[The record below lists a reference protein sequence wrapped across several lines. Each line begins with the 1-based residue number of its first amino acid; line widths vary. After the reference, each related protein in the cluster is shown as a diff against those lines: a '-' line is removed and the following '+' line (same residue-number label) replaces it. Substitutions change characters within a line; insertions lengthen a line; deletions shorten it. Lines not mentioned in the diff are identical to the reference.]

1 MSDHEPDVTRHR
13 VRGPLQRLFQ
23 PFAARQRVRSAL
35 AVLAMLVAGLTELA
49 KPWPL
54 KLAIDLFLIPG
65 HAHRLGPFSAL
76 AAWPAP
82 LALSAIA
89 GTVVAIAL
97 VGGAAEFAQV
107 LLLARLGQTMMQEL
121 RIRLFDH
128 LQRLSLAFHRRRR
141 SGELLVHLI
150 GDLNVINDFLSNQS
164 ALVAGRAAFLIG
176 MITVMAWMDPW
187 LTLASVALVPLL
199 IGAVRRHVRSLRE
212 ATRLQRRHE
221 GRIAAVA
228 GESLQMIQVVQ
239 AFAAEDRQVER
250 LASEGSEYLRQ
261 GLRGARAE
269 ALIQRAVD
277 VLAAVGTAAV
287 LYIGVMRV
295 RAGVLTPGDLIVF
308 LSYVR
313 SLQRPLRDLA
323 QSAQRYAK
331 ASACAR
337 RVVQLLDTPPDVID
351 RSGAVRLRRLRGDVV
366 FDDVSFEYELGRS
379 ALERINFRV
388 SPGES
393 VAIVGETGAGK
404 STLFALLGRFYDP
417 TSGTVRLDGI
427 DARTFTIESVRAQ
440 IALVLQES
448 ALFGATIRENLLY
461 GNSRADEAAMWSAL
475 REAQAESFVRSLPRG
490 LDTTVAERGA
500 TLSGGQRQRIAVAR
514 ALLRDAPLL
523 LLDEPSTGLDAATDQ
538 ALRTA
543 FARLRRGRTCFVIA
557 HQLDTAIEMDRILV
571 LRHGRLVG
579 DGHHDSLMR
588 DCPSYR
594 QLWEAAPGDPVP
606 VWN

>member
-1 MSDHEPDVTRHR
+1 MSEHVPEGIRDS
-13 VRGPLQRLFQ
+13 RGPLRRLFQ
-23 PFAARQRVRSAL
+23 PFVACHRLRAAM
-35 AVLAMLVAGLTELA
+35 AVLMMLIAGLTELA

-54 KLAIDLFLIPG
+54 KLAVDLFLIPD
-65 HAHRLGPFSAL
+65 HRHRLGPFGAL
-76 AAWPAP
+76 ATWPPP
-82 LALSAIA
+82 LALAVIA
-89 GTVVAIAL
+89 GSVVAIAL
-97 VGGAAEFAQV
+97 LGGAAAYAQV
-107 LLLARLGQTMMQEL
+107 LLLARLGQEVMQEL
-121 RIRLFDH
+121 RVRLFDH

-150 GDLNVINDFLSNQS
+150 GDLNVINDFLSSQS
-164 ALVAGRAAFLIG
+164 ALIAGRGAFLLG
-176 MITVMAWMDPW
+176 MIVVMAWMDPW
-187 LTLASVALVPLL
+187 LTLASIALLPLL
-199 IGAVRRHVRSLRE
+199 AGAIRRHVRTLRE
-212 ATRLQRRHE
+212 ATRVQRRHE

-228 GESLQMIQVVQ
+228 GEGLQMIQVVQ
-239 AFAAEDRQVER
+239 AFTAEERQAER
-250 LASEGSEYLRQ
+250 LEREGTEYLRQ

-277 VLAAVGTAAV
+277 VLAAAGAGAV
-287 LYIGVMRV
+287 LYLGVMRV
-295 RAGVLTPGDLIVF
+295 RAGVLTAGDLIVF

-337 RVVQLLDTPPDVID
+337 RVVHLLDTPPDVVD
-351 RSGAVRLRRLRGDVV
+351 SPGAAPVARLRGEVT
-366 FDDVSFEYELGRS
+366 FDDVSFEYEPGRN
-379 ALERINFRV
+379 ALERVRFRV
-388 SPGES
+388 TPGES

-417 TSGTVRLDGI
+417 TSGVLRLDGV
-427 DARTFTIESVRAQ
+427 DARAFTIESVRAQ
-440 IALVLQES
+440 IALVLQEA

-461 GNSRADEAAMWSAL
+461 GNPHADEDTLWSAL
-475 REAQAESFVRSLPRG
+475 REAQAEQFVRSLPGG
-490 LDTTVAERGA
+490 LDTIVAERGA

-514 ALLRDAPLL
+514 ALLRDAPML

-571 LRHGRLVG
+571 LQRGRLVG
-579 DGHHDSLMR
+579 DGRHGDLMR
-588 DCPSYR
+588 ACAPYR
-594 QLWEAAPGDPVP
+594 QLWDAGSRGPVP
-606 VWN
+606 VPE